1 MSHRTLLAAATLL
14 TAGVILAGCSIPLQH
29 TPRSAVAVAA
39 DGSGSPADTQAECAS
54 LSSEI
59 KTNENEVRQAPT
71 TSINED
77 IVAAAQG
84 HAEKHLDELRT
95 QYDALGCPAA
105 QLPPSHGP
113 FAPLPP
119 APGGPQP

>member
-1 MSHRTLLAAATLL
+1 MSHRTMLPAATLL
-14 TAGVILAGCSIPLQH
+14 ATGVILAGCSIPLQH
-29 TPRSAVAVAA
+29 TPRSVAAA

-59 KTNENEVRQAPT
+59 KTNENALRQAPT

-119 APGGPQP
+119 APGGAQP